1 MRIKFDDVNKV
12 VIAEGYC
19 KGRKVKAVA
28 ICDSAD
34 TYDKTFGEELAV
46 AKYNYK
52 ETAAKIRCH
61 ESNIKS
67 MKQEIASLMAR
78 INDEQ
83 KIINNLAVKLNAT
96 NDVANKIISAHYG
109 K

>member
-28 ICDSAD
+28 ICNSAD

-52 ETAAKIRCH
+52 ETATKIRCH
-61 ESNIKS
+61 ESDIRY

-78 INDEQ
+78 IADKE
-83 KIINNLAVKLNAT
+83 KIIDNLTIKLNTT